1 MEIQILSNQSN
12 VGFTPVIGERTAEL
26 MERLSKKLNQ
36 EEMDNLLAEAIEI
49 LSNCT
54 NPNLDEAQSITN
66 LAFGYVQSGKTMSFT
81 ILSAIASDNGFRI
94 IIYFA
99 GTKTNL
105 LTQTTKR
112 LRKDLIN
119 NGINNQFYKLH
130 ENPSMEDVQRIKNGL
145 QIGTKPAILITVL
158 KHYKYINELAN
169 IFNSQ
174 SVRAILGNK
183 AVLIIDD
190 EADQAS
196 LNGYAYKNSKKE
208 NVSEEWE
215 DDEYTTT
222 YSSILKLKASIPN
235 HSYIQYTATPQG
247 PLLISILDL
256 LSPKHHTVLTPG
268 GKYTGGKTFFW
279 NNPGLIITIPEDQ
292 VFNSKRNALQH
303 CPPTL
308 IEALQIHL
316 MNVAIVVR
324 ILKKEQFLSMMIH
337 ADKEQDASQT
347 FYTWTK
353 NLIEMWTEQI
363 NSDESDLA
371 RIELIEFFKK
381 IYPEV
386 IREFNPIE
394 DYIPSFEEILEQLRD
409 VIFDTNIELIIS
421 RTKKQ
426 GENKEVDWEG
436 YPSHILVGAEMLNRG
451 FTVENLAV
459 TYMPRY
465 SVSKSTADTIQQRC
479 RFFGYKL
486 NYLKSCRVF
495 LPEDTMLEYAE
506 YVEHEEEMRTWLK
519 ENTSLEQV
527 EQLLLITPKLN
538 ATRKNIL
545 SANTVQTKLNGWRKM
560 NAFQVIDEN
569 TRFVEQFISETDF
582 VNDKDYGTPDRNH
595 RYAKLPIQQ
604 VIEFL
609 SNFKF
614 SNMPDAARKQATI
627 RYMKYLSTKENS
639 PLEYA
644 YIIQM
649 AYAGEARERSF
660 NEDTMKLVNV
670 HSGRSTSGKEIYPGD
685 AKICFEDSI
694 CIQIH
699 KVKLKCDSIRWGGKV
714 AYTLAIYY
722 PEDFAINYVAAE
734 NQSKN
739 R

>member
-1 MEIQILSNQSN
+1 MEIQILPSPSNN
-12 VGFTPVIGERTAEL
+12 GFIPIIGERTTEL
-26 MERLSKKLNQ
+26 IERLKKKLDQ
-36 EEMDNLLAEAIEI
+36 DEIDNLLLETTDI
-49 LSNCT
+49 LSHCT
-54 NPNLDEAQSITN
+54 NPNINEAQSITN
-66 LAFGYVQSGKTMSFT
+66 LAFGYVQSGKTLSFT
-81 ILSAIASDNGFRI
+81 TLSAMANDNGFRI
-94 IIYFA
+94 IVYFA

-119 NGINNQFYKLH
+119 NGANNQFYKLH
-130 ENPSMEDVQRIKNGL
+130 ENPSAEDIQSIKNQL

-158 KHYKYINELAN
+158 KHYKYINALSG

-174 SVRAILGNK
+174 QVKSVLGNS

-208 NVSEEWE
+208 STSEEWE
-215 DDEYTTT
+215 EDEYTTT
-222 YSSILKLKASIPN
+222 YSSILKLKSSISN

-268 GKYTGGKTFFW
+268 KKYTGGKTFFKDK
-279 NNPGLIITIPEDQ
+279 PELIITIPESE
-292 VFNSKRNALQH
+292 VFNSKQNPLQR
-303 CPPTL
+303 CPETL
-308 IEALQIHL
+308 IEALKIHL
-316 MNVAIVVR
+316 MSVALVVR
-324 ILKKEQFLSMMIH
+324 ILRKEQYLSMMIH

-353 NLIEMWTEQI
+353 NMIETWTEQI
-363 NSDESDLA
+363 NCDENDLA
-371 RIELIEFFKK
+371 RTELVNSFRSV
-381 IYPEV
+381 YPEV
-386 IREFNPIE
+386 VQYYNSPDDIVPTF
-394 DYIPSFEEILEQLRD
+394 DEILTHLRD
-409 VIFDTNIELIIS
+409 IIFDTNIELIIS

-426 GENKEVDWEG
+426 GDNKEVDWEG

-465 SVSKSTADTIQQRC
+465 SISKSTADTIQQRC

-486 NYLKSCRVF
+486 NYLKSCRVY
-495 LPEDTMLEYAE
+495 LPEETILEYAE
-506 YVEHEEEMRTWLK
+506 YVEHEEEMRKWLK
-519 ENTSLEQV
+519 EKTSLEEV

-545 SANTVQTKLNGWRKM
+545 SVNTVQTKLNGWRKM
-560 NAFQVIDEN
+560 NAFQAIEEN
-569 TRFVEQFISETDF
+569 TRFIEYFITQTTFTKE
-582 VNDKDYGTPDRNH
+582 KDYGTADRNH
-595 RYAKLPIQQ
+595 RFAKLPIQE
-604 VIEFL
+604 VIRFL

-627 RYMKYLSTKENS
+627 RYMKYLASKENS
-639 PLEYA
+639 PLQHA

-649 AYAGEARERSF
+649 AYAGHARERAF
-660 NEDTMKLVNV
+660 NEQTMRLKEL
-670 HSGRSTSGKEIYPGD
+670 HAGRSPLGQETYPGD
-685 AKICFEDSI
+685 AKFCFDDSI

-699 KVKLKCDSIRWGGKV
+699 KVKLKSNSILWGNKI

-722 PEDFAINYVAAE
+722 PKDFAINYVAAE
-734 NQSKN
+734 SKN
-739 R
+739 ED

>member
-1 MEIQILSNQSN
+1 MEIQILTPLTNT
-12 VGFTPVIGERTAEL
+12 GFTPIIGDRTTEL
-26 MERLSKKLNQ
+26 IDRLKSKLDQ
-36 EEMDNLLAEAIEI
+36 EEIDNLLSETTEI
-49 LSNCT
+49 LAHCT
-54 NPNLDEAQSITN
+54 NPYLNEAQSITN
-66 LAFGYVQSGKTMSFT
+66 LAFGYVQSGKTLSFT
-81 ILSAIASDNGFRI
+81 TLSALANDNGFRI
-94 IIYFA
+94 IVYFA

-119 NGINNQFYKLH
+119 NGDNNQFYKLH
-130 ENPSMEDVQRIKNGL
+130 ENPSNDDVQRIKNEL

-158 KHYKYINELAN
+158 KHHKYINALAD

-174 SVRAILGNK
+174 QVKTILGNN

-196 LNGYAYKNSKKE
+196 LNGYAYKNSKKD
-208 NVSEEWE
+208 STSGEWE
-215 DDEYTTT
+215 EDDYTTT

-256 LSPKHHTVLTPG
+256 LSPKYHIVLTPG
-268 GKYTGGKTFFW
+268 KKYTGGKTFFQDK
-279 NNPGLIITIPEDQ
+279 PELIITIPENE
-292 VFNSKRNALQH
+292 VFNSRKNPLQH
-303 CPPTL
+303 CPQTL

-316 MNVAIVVR
+316 MNVALVVR
-324 ILKKEQFLSMMIH
+324 ILKKERFLSMMIH
-337 ADKEQDASQT
+337 ADKDQDASQT
-347 FYTWTK
+347 FYTWTQ
-353 NLIEMWTEQI
+353 NLIDMWTEQI
-363 NSDESDLA
+363 KSDENDLA
-371 RIELIEFFKK
+371 RIELIDSFKN

-386 IREFNPIE
+386 IQYYNSPDDIV
-394 DYIPSFEEILEQLRD
+394 PSFEEILVQLRD
-409 VIFDTNIELIIS
+409 VILDTNIKLIIS
-421 RTKKQ
+421 RNKKQ
-426 GENKEVDWEG
+426 GENREIDWNG
-436 YPSHILVGAEMLNRG
+436 YSSHILVGAEMLNRG

-465 SVSKSTADTIQQRC
+465 SVGKSTADTIQQRC

-506 YVEHEEEMRTWLK
+506 YVEHEEEMRKWLK
-519 ENTSLEQV
+519 ENTSLEAV
-527 EQLLLITPKLN
+527 EQLLLITPRLN

-545 SANTVQTKLNGWRKM
+545 SVNTVQTKLNGWRKM

-569 TRFVEQFISETDF
+569 TRFVEHFINQTTF
-582 VNDKDYGTPDRNH
+582 TNDREYGTPDRNH
-595 RYAKLPIQQ
+595 RYAKLPVQQ

-627 RYMKYLSTKENS
+627 RYMKYLATKANN
-639 PLEYA
+639 PLEHA

-649 AYAGEARERSF
+649 AYAGIARERAF
-660 NEDTMKLVNV
+660 DEQTMRLKEL
-670 HSGRSTSGKEIYPGD
+670 HTGRSTSGQEIYPGD

-699 KVKLKCDSIRWGGKV
+699 KVKLKCDSILWGGKV

-722 PEDFAINYVAAE
+722 PEDFAINYVATESNNE
-734 NQSKN
+734 N
-739 R
+739 

>member
-1 MEIQILSNQSN
+1 MEIQILPSQSN
-12 VGFTPVIGERTAEL
+12 NEFIPIIGERTTEL
-26 MERLSKKLNQ
+26 IERLRRKLDQ
-36 EEMDNLLAEAIEI
+36 DEIDNLLSETTDI
-49 LSNCT
+49 LSHCT
-54 NPNLDEAQSITN
+54 NPNINEAQSVTN

-81 ILSAIASDNGFRI
+81 TLSAMANDNGFRI
-94 IIYFA
+94 IVYFA
-99 GTKTNL
+99 GTKNNL

-130 ENPSMEDVQRIKNGL
+130 ENPSTDDIQSIKNQL

-158 KHYKYINELAN
+158 KHYKYIYSLAD
-169 IFNSQ
+169 IFYSQ
-174 SVRAILGNK
+174 QVKSVLGNS

-208 NVSEEWE
+208 SSSEEWE
-215 DDEYTTT
+215 DDENTTT
-222 YSSILKLKASIPN
+222 YSSILQLKSSIPN

-268 GKYTGGKTFFW
+268 KRYTGGKTFFKD
-279 NNPGLIITIPEDQ
+279 NPELIVTIPENE
-292 VFNSKRNALQH
+292 VFNSRKNQLQH
-303 CPPTL
+303 CPKTL

-316 MNVAIVVR
+316 MNVALVVR
-324 ILKKEQFLSMMIH
+324 ILKKEQYLSMMIH
-337 ADKEQDASQT
+337 ADKDQDASQT
-347 FYTWTK
+347 FHTWTK
-353 NLIEMWTEQI
+353 NLIDMWTEQI
-363 NSDESDLA
+363 NSDENDLA
-371 RIELIEFFKK
+371 RIELVNSFRN

-386 IREFNPIE
+386 IRYYNSPDDIVPTF
-394 DYIPSFEEILEQLRD
+394 DEIFAHLRD
-409 VIFDTNIELIIS
+409 IIFDTNIELIIS

-426 GENKEVDWEG
+426 GDSKEVDWEG

-465 SVSKSTADTIQQRC
+465 TVSKSTADTIQQRC

-486 NYLKSCRVF
+486 NYLKSCRVY
-495 LPEDTMLEYAE
+495 LPEETILEYAE
-506 YVEHEEEMRTWLK
+506 YVEHEEEMRKWLK
-519 ENTSLEQV
+519 EQTSLEEV

-545 SANTVQTKLNGWRKM
+545 SVNTVQNKLNGWRKM
-560 NAFQVIDEN
+560 NAFQAIEEN
-569 TRFVEQFISETDF
+569 TRFIERFITHTTFTNE
-582 VNDKDYGTPDRNH
+582 KDYGTTDRNH
-595 RYAKLPIQQ
+595 RYVKLPIQE

-627 RYMKYLSTKENS
+627 RYMKYLSSKENS
-639 PLEYA
+639 PLQHA

-649 AYAGEARERSF
+649 AYAGDARERAF
-660 NEDTMKLVNV
+660 DEQKMKIKEL
-670 HSGRSTSGKEIYPGD
+670 HAGRSPLGQETYPGD
-685 AKICFEDSI
+685 AKFYFDDSI
-694 CIQIH
+694 CIQLH
-699 KVKLKCDSIRWGGKV
+699 KVKLKSDSILWGNKV

-722 PEDFAINYVAAE
+722 PEDFAINYVATESQNE
-734 NQSKN
+734 N
-739 R
+739 

>member
-1 MEIQILSNQSN
+1 MEIQILSSQLGDKFS
-12 VGFTPVIGERTAEL
+12 PIIGERTTEL
-26 MERLSKKLNQ
+26 IDRLKSKLDQ
-36 EEMDNLLAEAIEI
+36 DEIDCLLSETADI

-54 NPNLDEAQSITN
+54 NPNLNESQSVTN
-66 LAFGYVQSGKTMSFT
+66 LAFGYVQSGKTLSFT
-81 ILSAIASDNGFRI
+81 TLSAMANDNGFRI
-94 IIYFA
+94 IVYFA

-119 NGINNQFYKLH
+119 NGVNNQFYKLH
-130 ENPSMEDVQRIKNGL
+130 ENPSSNEVQKIKNEL
-145 QIGTKPAILITVL
+145 QISTKPAILITVL
-158 KHYKYINELAN
+158 KHHKYINDLAD

-174 SVRAILGNK
+174 QVKSVLGNK

-208 NVSEEWE
+208 NTSEEWE

-222 YSSILKLKASIPN
+222 YSSILRLKSSIPN

-268 GKYTGGKTFFW
+268 KKYTGGKTFFVDK
-279 NNPGLIITIPEDQ
+279 PELIVTIPENE
-292 VFNSKRNALQH
+292 VFNSKKNQLQN
-303 CPPTL
+303 CPKTL

-316 MNVAIVVR
+316 MNVALIVR
-324 ILKKEQFLSMMIH
+324 ILQKERYLSMMVH
-337 ADKEQDASQT
+337 ADKDQDASQA
-347 FYTWTK
+347 FHSWTK
-353 NLIEMWTEQI
+353 NLIDMWTEQI
-363 NSDESDLA
+363 NSDENDFA
-371 RIELIEFFKK
+371 RIELVNSFKK

-386 IREFNPIE
+386 IRYYTSP
-394 DYIPSFEEILEQLRD
+394 DDVVPTFEEILPHLQD

-426 GENKEVDWEG
+426 GSNKEIDWEG
-436 YPSHILVGAEMLNRG
+436 YSSHILVGAEMLNRG

-486 NYLKSCRVF
+486 NYLKSCRVY
-495 LPEDTMLEYAE
+495 LPEDTILEYAE
-506 YVEHEEEMRTWLK
+506 YVEHEEEMRKWLE
-519 ENTSLEQV
+519 ENSSLEDV

-545 SANTVQTKLNGWRKM
+545 SVNTVQTKLNGWRKM

-569 TRFVEQFISETDF
+569 TRFVEQFISETNF
-582 VNDKDYGTPDRNH
+582 TNDKDYGTPDRNH
-595 RYAKLPIQQ
+595 RYAKLPVQE

-627 RYMKYLSTKENS
+627 RYMKYLATKQNS
-639 PLEYA
+639 PLQHA

-649 AYAGEARERSF
+649 AYAGNPRERTF
-660 NEDTMKLVNV
+660 NEQTQRLKEL
-670 HSGRSTSGKEIYPGD
+670 HTGRSTSGQEVYPGD
-685 AKICFEDSI
+685 AKIKFEDSI

-699 KVKLKCDSIRWGGKV
+699 KVQLKSDSINWGGKIT
-714 AYTLAIYY
+714 YTLAIYY
-722 PEDFAINYVAAE
+722 PEDFAVNYVATE
-734 NQSKN
+734 SKN
-739 R
+739 EK